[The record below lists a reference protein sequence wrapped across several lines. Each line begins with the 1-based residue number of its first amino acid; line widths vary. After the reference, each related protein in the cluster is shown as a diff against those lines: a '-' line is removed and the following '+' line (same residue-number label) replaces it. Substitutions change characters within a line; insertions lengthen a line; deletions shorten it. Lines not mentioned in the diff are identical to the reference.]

1 MVKRLK
7 VITQQPKAIE
17 NPNIDIKSVTIK
29 HLKISRNLSKIKA
42 KKHYQVGGSGKILPA
57 FYIIKKRTLN
67 IFLMKQRQKSKKAKE
82 NKNNEKI

>member
-42 KKHYQVGGSGKILPA
+42 CEKTLPSRWFWKNSTGFLHNQKTNIKYFFNETKTKK
-57 FYIIKKRTLN
+57 
-67 IFLMKQRQKSKKAKE
+67 QKSKRKQK
-82 NKNNEKI
+82 

>member
-29 HLKISRNLSKIKA
+29 HLKTSRNLSK
-42 KKHYQVGGSGKILPA
+42 
-57 FYIIKKRTLN
+57 N
-67 IFLMKQRQKSKKAKE
+67 
-82 NKNNEKI
+82 